1 MSNRRNALGRGLG
14 ALIPG
19 AGNHEQASAPAP
31 YVDQAPATSPQ
42 RQTAPDPRETIR
54 DAESAH
60 RPGSGDPTLLRVD
73 EIDPNPEQPRR
84 TFDSTHLE
92 ELSQSIKRHGV
103 LQPVVV
109 RRAGARY
116 ELIVGER
123 RWRATQAAGL
133 KTIPAVI
140 ADIEPRER
148 LEIAIIENVQRQDL
162 NAIELAYAYRAL
174 IESGATQEEVGRKV
188 SKDRSSITNHVRL
201 LDLSKDIQEDVEQG
215 RITMGH
221 AKALLQVGNPER
233 RLHLRDRVVNER
245 LSVREAEMLG
255 REIAGPMARTAPRK
269 SRKPASVLDPS
280 LAPILEALQRH
291 FQTRVKIVGGTER
304 GRIEIEYF
312 EKEDLTRIVSLLME
326 GAP

>member
-19 AGNHEQASAPAP
+19 AGSSDSPPPPTPYRDPVASSGTVPDP
-31 YVDQAPATSPQ
+31 HK
-42 RQTAPDPRETIR
+42 TAP

-60 RPGSGDPTLLRVD
+60 RPGSGDPTLIRVD

-84 TFDSTHLE
+84 IFDPAQLE
-92 ELSQSIKRHGV
+92 ELAQSITRHGV

-109 RRAGARY
+109 RRAGSRY
-116 ELIVGER
+116 ELIIGER
-123 RWRATQAAGL
+123 RWRATLAAGL

-188 SKDRSSITNHVRL
+188 SKERSSITNHIRL
-201 LDLSKDIQEDVEQG
+201 LDLSKDIQQDVEQG
-215 RITMGH
+215 RLSMGH

-233 RLHLRDRVVNER
+233 RIHLRDRVVNER
-245 LSVREAEMLG
+245 LSVREAEMLA
-255 REIAGPMARTAPRK
+255 REISGPAPQTQPRK
-269 SRKPASVLDPS
+269 SRKTTSVLDPS
-280 LAPILEALQRH
+280 LVPILEELQRH

-312 EKEDLTRIVSLLME
+312 EKEDLTRIVGLLMD
-326 GAP
+326 G

>member
-19 AGNHEQASAPAP
+19 AGSAE
-31 YVDQAPATSPQ
+31 APATPPAYGERVQSGHI
-42 RQTAPDPRETIR
+42 RDIPRDGAR

-60 RPGSGDPTLLRVD
+60 RAGSGDPTLLRVD
-73 EIDPNPEQPRR
+73 DIDPNPEQPRR
-84 TFDSTHLE
+84 NFDANQLE
-92 ELSQSIKRHGV
+92 ELSQSILRHGV

-109 RRAGARY
+109 RRAGSRY

-133 KTIPAVI
+133 KTIPAVV
-140 ADIEPRER
+140 ADIAPQER

-162 NAIELAYAYRAL
+162 NPIELAYAYRAL
-174 IESGATQEEVGRKV
+174 IESGATQEEVGKKV
-188 SKDRSSITNHVRL
+188 SKERSSITNHVRL
-201 LDLSKDIQEDVEQG
+201 LDLSREIQEDVERG
-215 RITMGH
+215 RLTMGH

-233 RLHLRDRVVNER
+233 RLHLRDRIVNER

-255 REIAGPMARTAPRK
+255 REIAGPVARTAPRK
-269 SRKPASVLDPS
+269 PRKASTVLDPS
-280 LAPILEALQRH
+280 LAPVLEALQRH
-291 FQTRVKIVGGTER
+291 LQTRVKIVGGTER

-326 GAP
+326 GSP